1 MTDGDISSVLNSLSE
16 SDIENLKK
24 TAESIFGNKSS
35 EKGASPSITSGKDAL
50 KGNDALNGLLN
61 TGLPDMSVITKLS
74 PVINELTKP
83 DERASFIAALKPMLK
98 PERQKKADEAVKL
111 LKLLS
116 LIPILKNK
124 GLL

>member
-1 MTDGDISSVLNSLSE
+1 MADTDISAILGSLSE
-16 SDIENLKK
+16 SDIENLKR
-24 TAESIFGNKSS
+24 TAQSIFGNTG
-35 EKGASPSITSGKDAL
+35 ETTASLPQKAGESAGFD
-50 KGNDALNGLLN
+50 GLLK

-74 PVINELTKP
+74 PVISELTKP
-83 DERASFIAALKPMLK
+83 DERADFIAALKPMLK
-98 PERQKKADEAVKL
+98 PERRQKADEAVRL

>member
-1 MTDGDISSVLNSLSE
+1 MADTDISAILGSLSE
-16 SDIENLKK
+16 SDIENLKR
-24 TAESIFGNKSS
+24 TAQSIFGNAG
-35 EKGASPSITSGKDAL
+35 ETTASLPQKTGDAADFGEL
-50 KGNDALNGLLN
+50 FK

-74 PVINELTKP
+74 PVISELTKP
-83 DERASFIAALKPMLK
+83 DERADFIAALKPMLK
-98 PERQKKADEAVKL
+98 PQRQQKADEAVRL

>member
-1 MTDGDISSVLNSLSE
+1 MADGDLSSILNSLSE

-35 EKGASPSITSGKDAL
+35 AEGASPSITSGS
-50 KGNDALNGLLN
+50 NALNGLLN

>member
-1 MTDGDISSVLNSLSE
+1 MADTDISAILGSLSE
-16 SDIENLKK
+16 SDIENLKR
-24 TAESIFGNKSS
+24 TAQSIFGNTGG
-35 EKGASPSITSGKDAL
+35 EARASLPQKAGDSAGFD
-50 KGNDALNGLLN
+50 GLLK

-74 PVINELTKP
+74 PVISELTKP
-83 DERASFIAALKPMLK
+83 DERADFIAALKPMLK
-98 PERQKKADEAVKL
+98 PERRQKADEAVRL